1 VAEAGSRHGEFSQSA
16 VRRAVLRE
24 TVSHPASVYPAV
36 LAALGA
42 VAVGLFGWSN
52 PLLWGASGAGAVGLL
67 SWLVNYFARSKSFAG
82 RYLERAHRALEE
94 RTRSRLEQL
103 ERELAELGL
112 ERGVHQLD
120 AFGAKLANLKE
131 ILRRV
136 LDVNELTYGRYLGIA
151 EQVYL
156 SAIDNLH
163 EAALARQAIATIDLS
178 YIDARLRELEKGA
191 APHDEAAS
199 EIESLRARRE
209 LHAEQLAKV
218 EELLAQNEVA
228 MTQMDVAAAAIAAIK
243 TGPRSAR
250 VDFETA
256 MSELTRLADTAQRY
270 SLP

>member
-1 VAEAGSRHGEFSQSA
+1 VAEPGSRPTEFSQSA

-24 TVSHPASVYPAV
+24 TAGHPASVYPAV
-36 LAALGA
+36 LAVLGA
-42 VAVGLFGWSN
+42 VAVALFGWSG
-52 PLLWGASGAGAVGLL
+52 PLLWGASGAGCVGLA
-67 SWLVNYFARSKSFAG
+67 SWLVNYFVRNKSFASG
-82 RYLERAHRALEE
+82 YLARAHRALEE
-94 RTRSRLEQL
+94 RTRARLGEL
-103 ERELAELGL
+103 ERELGELGL
-112 ERGVHQLD
+112 ERGVHQLEE
-120 AFGAKLANLKE
+120 FGAKLANLKE
-131 ILRRV
+131 ILGRV

-163 EAALARQAIATIDLS
+163 QAALSRQSIRTIDLA
-178 YIDARLRELEKGA
+178 YVDARLRELEKSA

-209 LHAEQLAKV
+209 LHAEQLEKV
-218 EELLAQNEVA
+218 EELLARNETA
-228 MTQMDVAAAAIAAIK
+228 MTQMDMAAAAIAAIK

-256 MSELTRLADTAQRY
+256 MGELTRLAETAQRY